1 MHCLLYTLS
10 VGYVPGATHFAK
22 HAFPRAHAR
31 SSELAAMSSSELAA
45 CYPHKT
51 MTPLEVV
58 DLQLEALQH
67 GNSGLQVYWRFCSPE
82 AKRATGVLRPG
93 RRPYLTRPDY
103 QQMPLYA
110 PLLKSVDYRVVGA
123 LPISAKQ
130 YKCRV
135 RVWPAG
141 GDRECAGEPIPL
153 SPVEY
158 IWHLTQ
164 QPLVRPVCYEG
175 MALRFESPCS
185 NPRCPLPR
193 SLLAALSSSCA
204 CAACSVSHRVFD
216 LSGISPGSAD
226 DPMQQGISTGPPFA
240 GCWLVDEVKRDDR
253 WGRGPDDESRVGPN
267 GDGGVSEKLGATPS
281 KAPKPA
287 LALAR

>member
-22 HAFPRAHAR
+22 HAFARAHAR

-45 CYPHKT
+45 CYPHEN

-164 QPLVRPVCYEG
+164 QPLVRPVCYE
-175 MALRFESPCS
+175 
-185 NPRCPLPR
+185 
-193 SLLAALSSSCA
+193 
-204 CAACSVSHRVFD
+204 
-216 LSGISPGSAD
+216 D